1 MFRRYQ
7 SLAIALL
14 AGFAV
19 TVLLLRVVVA
29 AMPVENA
36 FGQAIAASHS
46 ATQDPIVQIQ
56 PASRT
61 VGAGDTFTTTVAIQ
75 NSSDLGGF
83 EFTLSYNRNVLT
95 VTGATLDS
103 FLGSTGRQT
112 ISLGPLYTDTSPITS
127 ALIFGGISFSPD
139 GFGGPNGTGSL
150 SVLTLTANAPG
161 STALQLSD
169 VKLTDTQAT
178 PQPVT
183 HEDGSVTVIGAVT
196 HTPTPTPSVVG
207 TIPPP
212 TATPVSQL
220 FLPLVMK

>member
-1 MFRRYQ
+1 MFRRHQ

-14 AGFAV
+14 TGFAG

-29 AMPVENA
+29 AMPVDDA
-36 FGQAIAASHS
+36 RGQAVASSHR
-46 ATQDPIVQIQ
+46 ATQNPIVQVQ
-56 PASRT
+56 PANRT
-61 VGAGDTFTTTVAIQ
+61 VGAGDTFTSAVVIQ

-83 EFTLSYNRNVLT
+83 EFTLSYNRTVLT

-112 ISLGPLYTDTSPITS
+112 IPLGPLYTDTGPITS
-127 ALIFGGISFSPD
+127 AVTFGGISFSPD

-150 SVLTLTANAPG
+150 SALTLTANAPG

-183 HEDGSVTVIGAVT
+183 HEDGLVTVAGAAT
-196 HTPTPTPSVVG
+196 QTPTPTPSVVG
-207 TIPPP
+207 TIPPS
-212 TATPVSQL
+212 TATPVSRL

>member
-19 TVLLLRVVVA
+19 TVLLLQVVVA
-29 AMPVENA
+29 AIPVENA
-36 FGQAIAASHS
+36 FGQATVASHR
-46 ATQDPIVQIQ
+46 ARQNPIVKIE

-61 VGAGDTFTTTVAIQ
+61 VGTGDTFTTAVAIQ

-83 EFTLSYNRNVLT
+83 EFALSYNRNVLT
-95 VTGATLDS
+95 VTGAMLDS

-112 ISLGPLYTDTSPITS
+112 IPLGPLYTDTSPITS
-127 ALIFGGISFSPD
+127 SVIFGGISFSPD
-139 GFGGPNGTGSL
+139 GFGGANGSGSL
-150 SVLTLTANAPG
+150 TVLTLTANAPG
-161 STALQLSD
+161 STALQLSG
-169 VKLTDTQAT
+169 VKLTDTKAT

-183 HEDGSVTVIGAVT
+183 HEDGLMTVVGAAT
-196 HTPTPTPSVVG
+196 STPTPTVVG

-212 TATPVSQL
+212 SATPVSRL